1 MHNKI
6 KNLIFLF
13 ALLFILI
20 CSPINFAKAQD
31 KGIKLSPTIFQFEK
45 NKGDKVQDKVKIDYI
60 NFTNPDIQ
68 IFYKE
73 FDKNFQNSQDSSLL
87 LNSSNLVLNKSSTET
102 EINFTIDT
110 NQMADKTYFF
120 GYQIIFNNLKSST
133 NIKEKL
139 SVIIPIIL
147 TVNGSRELA
156 DPKPLIAL
164 NNTQDFYFDPKEVVV
179 HTEIGNSSEKVIN
192 FSGELVFLNNKDEIF
207 YSQKISGDKDRLL
220 PKQVIQD
227 KVNPDFTR
235 LDNGILPYFGKVKVF
250 YRGVVNNTRHIQTN
264 SIEFYVIPYKLIFYV
279 ILLIIICIGSFYLVR
294 IPLKNMKNQRN

>member
-20 CSPINFAKAQD
+20 YTPINIAKSQD
-31 KGIKLSPTIFQFEK
+31 KGIKLTPTIFQFEK
-45 NKGDKVQDKVKIDYI
+45 NKGEKVQDKVKIDYI

-87 LNSSNLVLNKSSTET
+87 LNSSNLILNRNSTSTE
-102 EINFTIDT
+102 IDFTIDT

-120 GYQIIFNNLKSST
+120 GYQIIFNNLKSSV
-133 NIKEKL
+133 NINEKL
-139 SVIIPIIL
+139 SIIIPIIL
-147 TVNGSRELA
+147 TVNKSRELA
-156 DPKPLIAL
+156 DPKPLIVL
-164 NNTQDFYFDPKEVVV
+164 NKTKDFYFDTKNVLVN
-179 HTEIGNSSEKVIN
+179 TEIGNSSEKVIN
-192 FSGELVFLNNKDEIF
+192 FSGELIFLNNNDEIF
-207 YSQKISGDKDRLL
+207 YSQKISGDEDRLL

-227 KVNPDFTR
+227 NVNPDFAN
-235 LDNGILPYFGKVKVF
+235 LDSGILPYFGKVKVF

-264 SIEFYVIPYKLIFYV
+264 SIEFYVIPYKLIFYI
-279 ILLIIICIGSFYLVR
+279 ILFVIICIGSFYLVR
-294 IPLKNMKNQRN
+294 IPLKNSKN